1 MLSAI
6 SLKIC
11 AFHVG
16 FLFVFC
22 RLIDQ
27 RFTRLESHVI
37 TLARSVAHLSA
48 ELKSQ
53 NIIRQS
59 LATLQTDIYELK
71 ARRANELSYLQER
84 VRLVQTD
91 KTSQK
96 TIRKLRK

>member
-1 MLSAI
+1 MI
-6 SLKIC
+6 R
-11 AFHVG
+11 V
-16 FLFVFC
+16 
-22 RLIDQ
+22 IDQ

-53 NIIRQS
+53 NTIRQHV
-59 LATLQTDIYELK
+59 ANVQKDVYELK
-71 ARRANELSYLQER
+71 SRRTNEMKYLQDR

-96 TIRKLRK
+96 TIRKLRRYFL